1 MVVMTLARMM
11 TTTSHEM
18 SNTRKRSGLYQAMIV
33 FAIFIGFMAAV
44 QFASPD
50 LPDNDGYY
58 HIRLAELMRTQ
69 GLKPDFPWL
78 PLSVLNEREF
88 SDHHFLFHVALIP
101 FTFGDLRLGAKWA
114 SVIFAGLAFLSVWWL
129 FYRQKVP
136 YASLWAFGLLAISEA
151 FIYRMSI
158 TRAQSLSLAFLALGL
173 NLLLSR
179 QYRWMLPFSFAYVWL
194 YNAFPLVLLLV
205 ASYTLAVLL
214 LERRL
219 ELKPALFAGLGLILG
234 VIVNP
239 YFPDNFIFLLR
250 HLAPKLAET
259 TAVSVGSEWYPYTT
273 LQLLQNS
280 PLAMLA
286 FLAGV
291 IALGLNNRRMDVPTA
306 TSFFMTALFGLM
318 LFQSRRFI
326 EYFPPFA
333 LIFCAFAWKPLIESY
348 LLKRKMEQSD
358 VSPAPAGKNKAVHT
372 LITWIP
378 AIALGVILL
387 AGMVLTMRD
396 ARASLRT
403 SKPYALFA
411 GSSAW
416 LKSNTVEGERVFQTD
431 WDDFPRLFYYNSRNT
446 YLIGL
451 DPTYM
456 QIYNPALYD
465 QWVKITRGEVEQ
477 PARLIHDR
485 FGSSY
490 VVSDLRHEDFIR
502 QAKAD
507 PAMQEVY
514 RDDNSVV
521 YQIQLP

>member
-1 MVVMTLARMM
+1 M
-11 TTTSHEM
+11 TTTSRDGSEV
-18 SNTRKRSGLYQAMIV
+18 NKRSGLYQAILI

-44 QFASPD
+44 QFASSD

-58 HIRLAELMRTQ
+58 HIRLAEQMRTQ
-69 GLKPDFPWL
+69 GLKPNFPWL
-78 PLSVLNEREF
+78 PLSILNEREF

-136 YASLWAFGLLAISEA
+136 YAALWAFGLLAISEA

-173 NLLLSR
+173 SLLLSR
-179 QYRWMLPFSFAYVWL
+179 QYRWLLPFSFAYVWL
-194 YNAFPLVLLLV
+194 YDAFPLVILLV

-214 LERRL
+214 LEKRF
-219 ELKPALFAGLGLILG
+219 EYKPALYAGIGMVLG
-234 VIVNP
+234 VVVNP
-239 YFPDNFIFLLR
+239 YFPDNFIFLIR
-250 HLAPKLAET
+250 HLAPKLTEAT
-259 TAVSVGSEWYPYTT
+259 SVSVGSEWYPYTT
-273 LQLLQNS
+273 AQLLQNS
-280 PLAMLA
+280 PLALVA

-333 LIFCAFAWKPLIESY
+333 LIFCAFAWKPLIESF
-348 LLKRKMEQSD
+348 LLSRKTEPMD
-358 VSPAPAGKNKAVHT
+358 VSTAPDWKHKAVHR
-372 LITWIP
+372 LQPWLP
-378 AIALGVILL
+378 VILL
-387 AGMVLTMRD
+387 VIVFLGGMVLTLRE
-396 ARASLRT
+396 ARASIRT

-416 LKSNTVEGERVFQTD
+416 LKSNTEAGERVFQTD
-431 WDDFPRLFYYNSRNT
+431 WDDFPRLFYYNTRNT

-456 QIYNPALYD
+456 QLYNSELYD
-465 QWVKITRGEVEQ
+465 QWVEITRGEIEQ

-485 FGSSY
+485 FGASY
-490 VVSDLRHEDFIR
+490 VISDLRHDDFIR
-502 QAKAD
+502 QAQAD
-507 PAMQEVY
+507 EAMVEVY

-521 YQIQLP
+521 YEIQLP